1 MKKKI
6 LFVEDNPATMDPPIV
21 IVGRIEEDGPLDFL
35 LTAYQVAL
43 RDLTDPTAEVEFFI
57 ELVDP
62 GERGFD

>member
-1 MKKKI
+1 
-6 LFVEDNPATMDPPIV
+6 MD
-21 IVGRIEEDGPLDFL
+21 FF